1 MEVARWV
8 NASKSTPQHEVG
20 EPEPQSVGTQLD
32 QLPETNDLGRRAGRA
47 GRAGRA
53 QQAWHDGVQPRVI
66 WQDDHFRRGWVALLR
81 IPRQGQEARGVPAA
95 GPEELDRHGTESM
108 PPQRGLL
115 RHAGQRVRGPALQVQ
130 GASKVVEQPPEVEL
144 VDGELRL
151 AQRNSR
157 APLRRLVA
165 NADDVTRIVGDE
177 VPPAAP

>member
-1 MEVARWV
+1 
-8 NASKSTPQHEVG
+8 
-20 EPEPQSVGTQLD
+20 
-32 QLPETNDLGRRAGRA
+32 
-47 GRAGRA
+47 
-53 QQAWHDGVQPRVI
+53 
-66 WQDDHFRRGWVALLR
+66 
-81 IPRQGQEARGVPAA
+81 
-95 GPEELDRHGTESM
+95 M